1 MRSAE
6 NRIVRPT
13 AAGMNRVESTAS
25 GLATKTARSG
35 RCNGVDP
42 AQRTDPDWRE
52 RAAANSSYSPYSPV
66 AWAALTTVAL
76 LALSS
81 LTAAHDRVPKPPPAF
96 PTEPITTRGS
106 TAVIPKLASVSLSGP
121 APSHRAVPASNCSLA
136 LSSSIGIPTRRAGY
150 LDLIRGLLSIMR
162 PASRAGEH
170 AASLELPTGEVRW
183 RPS

>member
-25 GLATKTARSG
+25 GLATKTAWSG

-42 AQRTDPDWRE
+42 AQRVASDVRSFTDPDWRE
-52 RAAANSSYSPYSPV
+52 RPAASFSYSPYSPV

-81 LTAAHDRVPKPPPAF
+81 LTAAHDRVPEPPPAF
-96 PTEPITTRGS
+96 PAEPITTGGS
-106 TAVIPKLASVSLSGP
+106 TAAVLKLAGVSVSGTSAIPSRGAGLKLFFGFVEFDWDP
-121 APSHRAVPASNCSLA
+121 DAPGGVPGFDA
-136 LSSSIGIPTRRAGY
+136 
-150 LDLIRGLLSIMR
+150 R
-162 PASRAGEH
+162 PAFHNAVGVASR
-170 AASLELPTGEVRW
+170 
-183 RPS
+183 

>member
-13 AAGMNRVESTAS
+13 AAGMKRVEPAAS
-25 GLATKTARSG
+25 GLATKTAWSG

-42 AQRTDPDWRE
+42 AQRVASDVTDPDWRE

-81 LTAAHDRVPKPPPAF
+81 LTAAHDRVPKPPSAF
-96 PTEPITTRGS
+96 PAEPITTGGS
-106 TAVIPKLASVSLSGP
+106 TAAVRKLAGVSVSGTSAIPSRGAGLKLFFGFVEFDWDPDAPGGVPGFDSSP
-121 APSHRAVPASNCSLA
+121 AFHNA
-136 LSSSIGIPTRRAGY
+136 AGV
-150 LDLIRGLLSIMR
+150 
-162 PASRAGEH
+162 ASR
-170 AASLELPTGEVRW
+170 
-183 RPS
+183 

>member
-42 AQRTDPDWRE
+42 AQRVASDVTDPDWRE

-106 TAVIPKLASVSLSGP
+106 TAVIPKLASVSLSGTSAIPSRGAGLKLFFGFVEFDWDPDAPGGVPGFDSWP
-121 APSHRAVPASNCSLA
+121 AFHNA
-136 LSSSIGIPTRRAGY
+136 AGV
-150 LDLIRGLLSIMR
+150 
-162 PASRAGEH
+162 ASR
-170 AASLELPTGEVRW
+170 
-183 RPS
+183 

>member
-13 AAGMNRVESTAS
+13 AAGMKRVEPAAS
-25 GLATKTARSG
+25 GLATKTAWSG

-42 AQRTDPDWRE
+42 AQRVASDVTDPDWRE

-106 TAVIPKLASVSLSGP
+106 TAAVPKLASVSLSGTSAIPSRGAGLKLFFGFVEFDWDPDAPGGVPGFDSGP
-121 APSHRAVPASNCSLA
+121 AFHTA
-136 LSSSIGIPTRRAGY
+136 AGV
-150 LDLIRGLLSIMR
+150 
-162 PASRAGEH
+162 ASR
-170 AASLELPTGEVRW
+170 
-183 RPS
+183 

>member
-13 AAGMNRVESTAS
+13 AAGMKRVEPAAS
-25 GLATKTARSG
+25 GLATKTAWSG

-42 AQRTDPDWRE
+42 AQRVASDVTDPDWRE

-106 TAVIPKLASVSLSGP
+106 TAAVPKLASVSLSGTSAIPSRGAGLKLFFGFVEFDWDPDAPGGVPGFDSWP
-121 APSHRAVPASNCSLA
+121 AFHNA
-136 LSSSIGIPTRRAGY
+136 AGV
-150 LDLIRGLLSIMR
+150 
-162 PASRAGEH
+162 ASR
-170 AASLELPTGEVRW
+170 
-183 RPS
+183 